1 MLRLEDW
8 VVVGPDVLEEL
19 KILTKILAGKRLV
32 HINSA
37 GGRAGW
43 PRY

>member
-32 HINSA
+32 HINSVV
-37 GGRAGW
+37 GGSGW
-43 PRY
+43 PKY